1 MHMHEAKT
9 CYFRYI
15 KPVRGLNSEFA
26 YPYMHV
32 MTETWKE
39 KHAFIKKKKKKGIE
53 TAKQVRRE
61 IKEYGSTH

>member
-1 MHMHEAKT
+1 
-9 CYFRYI
+9 
-15 KPVRGLNSEFA
+15 
-26 YPYMHV
+26 MHV